1 MVVIVCL
8 CNKKKSYL
16 RKIMFVYMISVV
28 IPVYNEEEA
37 IGAVLDELI
46 EILEDKAY
54 EIIAVDDGSTD
65 NTVKAVQEKP
75 VTLIQHPRNI
85 GYGAAIKTGIKNAT
99 NDVIVIIDG
108 DGSYPV
114 NAIPE
119 LLKEAEEY
127 DMVVGA
133 RVGKE
138 VKIQLYR
145 RPAKWF
151 LSKLANYLA
160 DTKIPDLNSGMR
172 IFRRKEVEKFYN
184 ILPNKFSFT
193 TTITLAYHTT
203 GLLVKYVPINYY
215 KRAGKSKIRPFK
227 DGFNFIMLILR
238 TITYFNPLKVFLPV
252 SFVFFGAAILV
263 FLYSTLVMG
272 RFMDVTTVILVVA
285 AIQTVLFGLLAD
297 LVVRR
302 SE

>member
-1 MVVIVCL
+1 MLSI
-8 CNKKKSYL
+8 
-16 RKIMFVYMISVV
+16 V
-28 IPVYNEEEA
+28 IPAHNEEKA

-46 EILEDKAY
+46 EVLEGQKY
-54 EIIAVDDGSTD
+54 EIIVVDDGSTD
-65 NTVKAVQEKP
+65 KTPKIVQKKDSIK
-75 VTLIQHPRNI
+75 LIQHHYNK

-99 NDVIVIIDG
+99 NEVILIIDG

-114 NAIPE
+114 KAIPE
-119 LLKEAEEY
+119 LLKEADKY

-133 RVGKE
+133 RTGKE

-160 DTKIPDLNSGMR
+160 ETKIPDLNSGMR
-172 IFRRKEVEKFYN
+172 IFRRKEVERFLN

-193 TTITLAYHTT
+193 TTLTLAYHTT
-203 GLLVKYVPINYY
+203 GLLVKYVPINYF

-227 DGFNFIMLILR
+227 DGFNFIMLIFR
-238 TITYFNPLKVFLPV
+238 TITYFNPLKVFL
-252 SFVFFGAAILV
+252 FVGFAFFLAAVFI
-263 FLYSTLVMG
+263 FLYSALFSG
-272 RFMDVTTVILVVA
+272 RFMDVTTIVLVVA
-285 AIQTVLFGLLAD
+285 AIQTIIFGLLAD

>member
-1 MVVIVCL
+1 MKLNRNANSEVLSVIV
-8 CNKKKSYL
+8 
-16 RKIMFVYMISVV
+16 
-28 IPVYNEEEA
+28 PAYNEEKGIEETLSELKT
-37 IGAVLDELI
+37 VLSDTNQV
-46 EILEDKAY
+46 Y
-54 EIIAVDDGSTD
+54 EIIVVDDGSTD
-65 NTVKAVQEKP
+65 NTANIAREKDFVK
-75 VTLIQHPRNI
+75 LIQHPQNK

-99 NDVIVIIDG
+99 NDLILIIDG

-114 NAIPE
+114 KDTPR
-119 LLKEAEEY
+119 LLEYVEQY

-133 RVGKE
+133 RTGKE

-160 DTKIPDLNSGMR
+160 ETKIPDLNSGMR
-172 IFRRKEVEKFYN
+172 IFRRKDIEKFLN
-184 ILPNKFSFT
+184 ILPDKFSFT
-193 TTITLAYHTT
+193 TTMTLAYHTT

-215 KRAGKSKIRPFK
+215 RRKGKSKIKPFK
-227 DGFNFIMLILR
+227 DGFNFIMLIFR
-238 TITYFNPLKVFLPV
+238 TITYFNPLKVFLPAGFAF
-252 SFVFFGAAILV
+252 FVAAIFV
-263 FLYSTLVMG
+263 FLYSTFFLG
-272 RFMDVTTVILVVA
+272 RFMDVTTIVLVVA

>member
-1 MVVIVCL
+1 
-8 CNKKKSYL
+8 
-16 RKIMFVYMISVV
+16 MISVV

-46 EILEDKAY
+46 AILEDKAY

-65 NTVKAVQEKP
+65 NTVKTVQEKP
-75 VTLIQHPRNI
+75 VTLIQHPHNI

-114 NAIPE
+114 KAIPE

>member
-1 MVVIVCL
+1 
-8 CNKKKSYL
+8 
-16 RKIMFVYMISVV
+16 MFVYMISVV
-28 IPVYNEEEA
+28 IPVYNEEKA

-75 VTLIQHPRNI
+75 VTLIQHPHNI

-114 NAIPE
+114 KAIPE

-160 DTKIPDLNSGMR
+160 ETKIPDLNSGMR

>member
-1 MVVIVCL
+1 VEEG
-8 CNKKKSYL
+8 
-16 RKIMFVYMISVV
+16 RMISVV
-28 IPVYNEEEA
+28 IPTHNEEKA
-37 IGAVLDELI
+37 IGTVLDELI
-46 EILEDKAY
+46 EVLEGQAY
-54 EIIAVDDGSTD
+54 EIIVVDDGSTD
-65 NTVKAVQEKP
+65 NTAKIAQEKDS
-75 VTLIQHPRNI
+75 VNVIQHPQNM

-99 NDVIVIIDG
+99 NDLILIIDG

-114 NAIPE
+114 KAIPE
-119 LLKEAEEY
+119 LLKEVEEY

-133 RVGKE
+133 RTGKE

-151 LSKLANYLA
+151 LSKLANYLSE
-160 DTKIPDLNSGMR
+160 TKILDLNSGMR
-172 IFRRKEVEKFYN
+172 IFRRKDLEKFFN

-193 TTITLAYHTT
+193 TTMTLAYHTT

-227 DGFNFIMLILR
+227 DGFNFIMLIFR

-252 SFVFFGAAILV
+252 GFAFFVAAIFV
-263 FLYSTLVMG
+263 FLYSAVFLG
-272 RFMDVTTVILVVA
+272 RFMDVTTIVLVVA

-302 SE
+302 GE

>member
-1 MVVIVCL
+1 
-8 CNKKKSYL
+8 
-16 RKIMFVYMISVV
+16 MFVYMISVV

-46 EILEDKAY
+46 AILEDKAY

-65 NTVKAVQEKP
+65 NTVKTVQEKP
-75 VTLIQHPRNI
+75 VTLIQHPHNI

-114 NAIPE
+114 KAIPE

-252 SFVFFGAAILV
+252 SFAFFVAAILV

>member
-1 MVVIVCL
+1 
-8 CNKKKSYL
+8 
-16 RKIMFVYMISVV
+16 MISVV

-46 EILEDKAY
+46 EILEDKTY

-65 NTVKAVQEKP
+65 TTVKAVQEKP
-75 VTLIQHPRNI
+75 VTLIQHPHNI
-85 GYGAAIKTGIKNAT
+85 GYGAAIKTGIKNAA
-99 NDVIVIIDG
+99 NDLIVIIDG

-114 NAIPE
+114 KAIPE

-160 DTKIPDLNSGMR
+160 ETKIPDLNSGMR

-238 TITYFNPLKVFLPV
+238 TITYFNPLKIFLPV
-252 SFVFFGAAILV
+252 SFVFFVAAILV

>member
-1 MVVIVCL
+1 
-8 CNKKKSYL
+8 
-16 RKIMFVYMISVV
+16 MISVV

-46 EILEDKAY
+46 EILEDKTY

-65 NTVKAVQEKP
+65 TTVKAVQEKP
-75 VTLIQHPRNI
+75 VTLIQHTHNI
-85 GYGAAIKTGIKNAT
+85 GYGAAIKTGIKNAA
-99 NDVIVIIDG
+99 NDLIVIIDG

-114 NAIPE
+114 KAIPE

-160 DTKIPDLNSGMR
+160 ETKIPDLNSGMR

-252 SFVFFGAAILV
+252 SFVFFVAAILV